1 MPDRLRFAV
10 TLPRRIMRERRFAQ
24 AQRRLRQFLGKVAGL
39 GPTPGPP
46 LIQLPP
52 SLRFDPDTSAGFL
65 RAFWDIHTGRIVYEP
80 RHGSWFAHNVDAL
93 LTELCIA
100 RVAAD
105 PAPVPG
111 VRASGGW
118 HGLRDNRLHDSPKI
132 YRSAHPPGTPDALAG
147 RLTIGPPTE
156 AGSTWCSAAWAFPLR
171 DVKSA
176 QDGGGLVLGAND
188 LPLWEMHPSAF
199 ITTH

>member
-24 AQRRLRQFLGKVAGL
+24 AQRRLRQFLSKVAGL

-132 YRSAHPPGTPDALAG
+132 YRWPIRPAPRTHWPAALRSV
-147 RLTIGPPTE
+147 RLPRL
-156 AGSTWCSAAWAFPLR
+156 AA
-171 DVKSA
+171 
-176 QDGGGLVLGAND
+176 LGATQHGHSPCETSNR
-188 LPLWEMHPSAF
+188 LKMAAA
-199 ITTH
+199 